1 MSSFIGQ
8 IQNIEY
14 SQTQGVCNIHSYG
27 CYCWTQAPNIIPDKY
42 YW

>member
-14 SQTQGVCNIHSYG
+14 SQIQGFYNIYSYG
-27 CYCWTQAPNIIPDKY
+27 CRCWTQASNIVPDEY
-42 YW
+42 CW